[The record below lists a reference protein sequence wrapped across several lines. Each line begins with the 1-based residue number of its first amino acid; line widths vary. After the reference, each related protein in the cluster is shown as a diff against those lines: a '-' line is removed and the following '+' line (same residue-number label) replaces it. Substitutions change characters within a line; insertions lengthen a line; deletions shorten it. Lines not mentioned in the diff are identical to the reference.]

1 MSDALDTTIGGIRVE
16 YPEAGAPVKI
26 SGEGTFTGIE
36 LFDLYSHLRS
46 IYNQRNMVNGRNA
59 ETKVLRKI
67 KLPPVKAE
75 KRL

>member
-1 MSDALDTTIGGIRVE
+1 VKTTISGITVE

-26 SGEGTFTGIE
+26 SGEGTFEGLD
-36 LFDLYSHLRS
+36 LFELYSVLRAV
-46 IYNQRNMVNGRNA
+46 YNQRNRVNQMNG

-67 KLPPVKAE
+67 ALPPIKAD